1 MTYKYL
7 KKKKF
12 LKKNQN
18 VQIDN
23 VLSTISI
30 AEGQLKVSKLDGSVD
45 DGMALRAIIK
55 KASAKHPVGA
65 SYRWALNSSA
75 HGKLQLQVR
84 NGAFF

>member
-1 MTYKYL
+1 
-7 KKKKF
+7 
-12 LKKNQN
+12 
-18 VQIDN
+18 
-23 VLSTISI
+23 
-30 AEGQLKVSKLDGSVD
+30 
-45 DGMALRAIIK
+45 MALRAIIK